1 MKRFA
6 SFFAVLTFLV
16 ALGDGSTV
24 SAQTAASGKQ
34 GFGLHS
40 VGINFG
46 SYSPSMEY
54 YDRTPWDFAPSLMV
68 QAEADINVV
77 PFLRLRVGAGYGS
90 TSSTV
95 FRGEPFGSNEE
106 FSYSFIPVSV
116 SVLPHVQVGMVD
128 VYGGGGIDL
137 MNIGARYQ
145 SRSYDTK
152 VTGATMLP
160 HALLGAQIGI
170 APRTMLSVQGRYL
183 IGEFDQ
189 QLRSSE
195 GAGEFTETITMD
207 GLHFSVGV
215 RFRL

>member
-1 MKRFA
+1 MKQITLLFQA
-6 SFFAVLTFLV
+6 AILVFVLVSQPLV
-16 ALGDGSTV
+16 QAQGLSDG
-24 SAQTAASGKQ
+24 K
-34 GFGLHS
+34 GFGLYS
-40 VGINFG
+40 LGLNFG
-46 SYSPSMEY
+46 SYAPSMDY
-54 YDRTPWDFAPSLMV
+54 YDRTPWDFSPSLMV

-77 PFLRLRVGAGYGS
+77 SFLRLRVGAGYGS

-116 SVLPHVQVGMVD
+116 SVLPHVQIGMVD
-128 VYGGGGIDL
+128 VYAGGGIDL

-152 VTGATMLP
+152 VSGSTMLP

-170 APRTMLSVQGRYL
+170 APRTMLSLQGRYL

-189 QLRSSE
+189 QLRGSE
-195 GAGEFTETITMD
+195 GSQEFTETIKMD

-215 RFRL
+215 RFRM

>member
-1 MKRFA
+1 MKRA
-6 SFFAVLTFLV
+6 THFFACLAVIAAMGFGAT
-16 ALGDGSTV
+16 A

-40 VGINFG
+40 LGINFG
-46 SYSPSMEY
+46 SYSPSMDY
-54 YDRTPWDFAPSLMV
+54 YDRTQWDFSPSLMV

-77 PFLRLRVGAGYGS
+77 SFLRLRVGAGYGA

-95 FRGEPFGSNEE
+95 FRGEIFGSNEE

-116 SVLPHVQVGMVD
+116 SLLPHVQIGMVD

-152 VTGATMLP
+152 VNGATMLP

-170 APRTMLSVQGRYL
+170 APRTMLSLQGRYL

-189 QLRSSE
+189 QLRPSE
-195 GAGEFTETITMD
+195 GSAEFTETITMD